1 MFNFNECKT
10 SSAVKTKVREIALA
24 NLLDTFIELYGEDNV
39 SIVGNNEIAV
49 CCGTRTLADG
59 TEGEVCF
66 TVKPVAKD
74 FDIRRVATSGKV
86 FQPYERIKES
96 EAYEVDKSE
105 KERKAE
111 ERARQRAEN
120 AKKDKERRAKK
131 KAEGNG

>member
-1 MFNFNECKT
+1 MYNFNECKT
-10 SSAVKTKVREIALA
+10 ASTVKTKVREIAVQ
-24 NLLDTFIELYGEDNV
+24 NLLDTFIEMYGEDNV

-59 TEGEVCF
+59 TTGEVVF
-66 TVKPVAKD
+66 AVKPVAKD

-86 FQPYERIKES
+86 FQPYERIKEA

-111 ERARQRAEN
+111 E
-120 AKKDKERRAKK
+120 KAKK
-131 KAEGNG
+131 KAERIKKDKKKREGTTD

>member
-1 MFNFNECKT
+1 MYNFNECKT
-10 SSAVKTKVREIALA
+10 PTAVKGKVREIAVQ
-24 NLLDTFIELYGEDNV
+24 NLLDSFIELYGEDNV

-59 TEGEVCF
+59 TEGEVVF

-86 FQPYERIKES
+86 FQPYERIKEA

-105 KERKAE
+105 KEKKAE
-111 ERARQRAEN
+111 EKARQKAEKI
-120 AKKDKERRAKK
+120 KKDKKRRT
-131 KAEGNG
+131 EQN